1 MSSSSFDEIK
11 SFSNDSIPTPTHLKI
26 QINAYDNYLIDFPGD
41 KYDKVPI
48 IRIYGRTN
56 TNNNILVHVHNV
68 FPYFLIKRV
77 VINKKNIEDDCKNL
91 HQKLEDLLWDFYSS
105 KKSKKNNK
113 QNSLDESDD
122 EIDEELNVS
131 DNDLDASQIDESLLK
146 KKKKKNNHNHNKNNK
161 IAKKTLKSKLDRSK
175 TFKYIAK
182 VEAIKG
188 KEFYGYHEDFEC
200 FYKISLLKPNSLK
213 RLVDLLYK
221 KENIHIIPNSENGHI
236 KILEAHIPFF
246 LQFCID
252 FNLYGCSWLDLKKFS
267 YRLPVLN
274 PKSAQIFE
282 DDLFVSLINEN
293 NFSHNNLERMG
304 NCLLEIDINPNDILN
319 SDALLDPIND
329 DDPKDAISSTNAVWD
344 ALNKI
349 RNSVGLETY
358 KSSQSQNQFI
368 SRNSFHHEKHE
379 LIEKTYNALIEKE
392 KIKLK
397 ENKVTKKQHLSI
409 EIERLPTL
417 LESNLKKTTTT
428 TNNNNN
434 DNRTKFNSKCNNI
447 SPRKLTTNFTI
458 NKRQKLQ
465 EQQNKNIPNLTQRQV
480 SITEKIMIEN
490 EKKNFKITF
499 NNIEESLEDLG
510 FKKNE
515 YFTPFF
521 QDFEEFKKFKTGK
534 HLNSKS
540 HLIKCM
546 DPNSKLR
553 IHFKN
558 KTVINKT
565 LNYSKPGILEFI
577 RKPPTYNDIIEESI
591 NSKDNNNKNNN
602 TNTFSNLYG
611 SFFQS
616 QTQNI
621 IPKTWKHKHKLMQNK
636 ISMHSSNDDN
646 ISLHSP
652 ISNMFMELIT
662 STQLTGRIPDPEIDE
677 ILFITWS
684 LEAGNIGALQHNKG
698 MFVKMSENSN
708 EYNLFLNQLSKK
720 IAKNFEVVFYDN
732 EKELISKFSEF
743 VSILDPDILSGFE
756 VHNESWG
763 FLLNRGDFF
772 NIDLASILSRVN
784 NQQINKMGDFWGYTH
799 TSSILITG
807 RHILNLWRALKN
819 ETKLESFTL
828 ENFAYHLLHKRIP
841 KFSNDFLFKNWKQK
855 NYKALINYIIIKIEV
870 CVEMIDSLSFI
881 QKTAEQARIT
891 GVDFY
896 SVIYRGSQF
905 KVESLLARICRRENY
920 VMFSPSQKMVR
931 TQKPMECIALIMEP
945 DSQMY
950 TDPLVVL
957 DFQSLYPSIMIAF
970 NLCYS
975 TVIGDTNLLQKE
987 NNNNNVML
995 GADKNYQLKT
1005 GLLHDIG
1012 LENITLTTNGAL
1024 FVKKSQRKSILAKM
1038 LTNLLETRVMIK
1050 NTMSDLKK
1058 KISQMSDNN
1067 KFDTLLRDLEG
1078 MQMALK
1084 FVLAVTYGYTAAS
1097 HNGRMPLQE
1106 LADSVVEMGRTVLT
1120 QSIHF
1125 INNSTKWGAKV
1136 VYTDT
1141 DSLFVLFPGKTRQ
1154 EAFKY
1159 GREMAK
1165 LITENN
1171 PAPIKLQFEKLYH
1184 PCILVTKKRYVGNMY
1199 ETESVSKPSLQAKG
1213 LEIIR
1218 RDGTPLLQKLME
1230 TSINLLFD
1238 SCNITIVQNFI
1249 TREFEKLY
1257 KGKYL
1262 IQDLCFSRK
1271 VKLGHY
1277 KRDNSL
1283 PPAAYLAKEIM
1294 DNNSRAE
1301 AQYKQTVRYVVVR
1314 KEDKKALLREKAM
1327 TPVDFM
1333 RDKKKY
1339 HLQLD
1344 MEYYII
1350 KHLIPP
1356 LNRIYNLIGID
1367 CEPWFYDVKNKYT
1380 NDYDISFQ
1388 NRKSNSNYIPKV
1400 SIKYCENCH
1409 EIRILPT
1416 MKLCFKCLKK
1426 YDVFLKNER
1435 NNLKEIMKKEVL
1447 NNVCKNCIGYDN
1459 RDLVGNCVSQDCPVF
1474 YQREDN

>member
-1 MSSSSFDEIK
+1 M
-11 SFSNDSIPTPTHLKI
+11 
-26 QINAYDNYLIDFPGD
+26 
-41 KYDKVPI
+41 
-48 IRIYGRTN
+48 
-56 TNNNILVHVHNV
+56 
-68 FPYFLIKRV
+68 
-77 VINKKNIEDDCKNL
+77 
-91 HQKLEDLLWDFYSS
+91 
-105 KKSKKNNK
+105 
-113 QNSLDESDD
+113 
-122 EIDEELNVS
+122 
-131 DNDLDASQIDESLLK
+131 
-146 KKKKKNNHNHNKNNK
+146 
-161 IAKKTLKSKLDRSK
+161 K

-188 KEFYGYHEDFEC
+188 KEFYGYHEDFE
-200 FYKISLLKPNSLK
+200 Y
-213 RLVDLLYK
+213 
-221 KENIHIIPNSENGHI
+221 
-236 KILEAHIPFF
+236 
-246 LQFCID
+246 

-267 YRLPVLN
+267 YRLPILN

-282 DDLFVSLINEN
+282 DELFVSLISEK
-293 NFSHNNLERMG
+293 NFNHNNLERMG

-329 DDPKDAISSTNAVWD
+329 DDDPKDTISSTNAVWD

-358 KSSQSQNQFI
+358 KSSQSQNQSIF
-368 SRNSFHHEKHE
+368 RNSFHHEKHE

-392 KIKLK
+392 KEKEKIKTK
-397 ENKVTKKQHLSI
+397 ENKVTKKQPLSN
-409 EIERLPTL
+409 EIEKLPTL

-428 TNNNNN
+428 TTIIINNNNT
-434 DNRTKFNSKCNNI
+434 DKTKFNSKCNNI
-447 SPRKLTTNFTI
+447 SPRKLTTSFTI

-465 EQQNKNIPNLTQRQV
+465 EQQNKNIPNFTQRQV

-490 EKKNFKITF
+490 EKKNLKITF

-515 YFTPFF
+515 YSTPFF
-521 QDFEEFKKFKTGK
+521 QDFEEYKKFKTGK
-534 HLNSKS
+534 HINSKS

-546 DPNSKLR
+546 DPNSKPR

-565 LNYSKPGILEFI
+565 LNYTKPGILEFI
-577 RKPPTYNDIIEESI
+577 QKPPTYNDIIEESI
-591 NSKDNNNKNNN
+591 ISKNKNNKEKI
-602 TNTFSNLYG
+602 TFFNPYG

-621 IPKTWKHKHKLMQNK
+621 ISKTWKHKHKLMQNK
-636 ISMHSSNDDN
+636 ISLHSNNDNDEN

-662 STQLTGRIPDPEIDE
+662 STQLTGRLPDPEIDE

-698 MFVKMSENSN
+698 MFVKMSETSKEHNF
-708 EYNLFLNQLSKK
+708 FLNQLGQK
-720 IAKNFEVVFYDN
+720 IAKNFEVVFYDS
-732 EKELISKFSEF
+732 ERELISKFSEF

-784 NQQINKMGDFWGYTH
+784 NLQINKMGDFWGYTH

-841 KFSNDFLFKNWKQK
+841 KFSNDFLFKNWLQK

-995 GADKNYQLKT
+995 GADKNYQLKN

-1184 PCILVTKKRYVGNMY
+1184 PCILVTKKRYVGNMF
-1199 ETESVSKPSLQAKG
+1199 ETESVLKPILQAKG

-1283 PPAAYLAKEIM
+1283 PPAAYLAKEIT
-1294 DNNSRAE
+1294 DNDSRAE

-1314 KEDKKALLREKAM
+1314 KENKKALLREKAM

-1333 RDKKKY
+1333 RDKKKF

-1435 NNLKEIMKKEVL
+1435 NNLKEVMQKEVL